1 MKRTLLKKIG
11 LMCAC
16 VALFA
21 TGGFCAED
29 YVKWVD
35 PLIGTVG
42 EGNTIP
48 GAAYPF
54 GMVQPGPDSGTR
66 VWCPGYKNDDKVIR
80 GISQTHLNGTGCPAM
95 GDILLMP
102 YTGET
107 DGIDYTSPYSDQRCA
122 PDRYAVKFDRFGV
135 RAEATCSE
143 HVSWLRFDYGAA
155 ADRKVFVDCASTLIQ
170 GWRAKGGPVIPA
182 SEYALSDDRTEISGS
197 RTVRGWT
204 TYTLY
209 YVVKFDRPWTE
220 IKRQPSNSFEGQGD
234 RFDVT
239 FGGGSVLGARVALS
253 TVSVEGA
260 RRNLAA
266 ESADRDFEKV
276 SAANRRA
283 WNDLFSRAV
292 VEEGTDDQRTN
303 WYTALYRLLIQ
314 PNNIADVD
322 GRYRGD
328 DGKVNTAPC
337 GRYYSTLSL
346 WDTYRAAHPLYTILV
361 PERIEEFVETMM
373 LHHEA
378 HGHLPVWPLWGK
390 ESHDMIGIHS
400 IPVLVDAWEKGFR
413 RTDGKKLL
421 DAMVK
426 SLTANDEDWKNLC
439 WASTWENGY
448 IPCEPGVFDEIH
460 VRHGNV
466 SRTLEQAYD
475 WWCIAHMAGLIGDE
489 RGRREALKWA
499 GTWTNVFDTATGFVR
514 PRLPRMPRAP
524 RLDEGG
530 KFLEPFDPRVSRVP
544 GEFWND
550 YTEAN
555 SWIYTWHVFQDPM
568 RLVELMG
575 GREKALAK
583 LDEFFATP
591 PVTGKYNRDEGGA
604 GEDGRVKDGQLG
616 QYWHG
621 NEPSHHIIYLY
632 TLLGR
637 PDRAAELVR
646 GVCDSA
652 YRPAPDGLCGNDD
665 CGQMSAW
672 YLFSAMGFY
681 PFNPCGGEY
690 VIGAPQVPKVTL
702 RCSPSPSAFASF
714 TVIAKNLSKE
724 NKYVK
729 SVTLNGK
736 PITGRKIRHADV
748 MNGGE
753 LVFEMKGDK

>member
-1 MKRTLLKKIG
+1 MMTRVG
-11 LMCAC
+11 FSC
-16 VALFA
+16 VILVFLA
-21 TGGFCAED
+21 TGVFGAED
-29 YVKWVD
+29 YVHFVN

-54 GMVQPGPDSGTR
+54 GMVQPGPDSGNR
-66 VWCPGYKNDDKVIR
+66 VWCSGYKRTDKTIR

-143 HVSWLRFDYGAA
+143 HVSWLKFDYEAA

-209 YVVKFDRPWTE
+209 YVVRFNRPWTE
-220 IKRQPSNSFEGQGD
+220 IKRQPSNAFEGQGD

-239 FGGGSVLGARVALS
+239 FEGESVLGARVALS

-260 RRNLAA
+260 RRNLDA
-266 ESADRDFEKV
+266 ESEGMDFEKV

-292 VEEGTDDQRTN
+292 IAEGTDDQKTN
-303 WYTALYRLLIQ
+303 WYTALYRLFIQ

-328 DGKVNTAPC
+328 DDKVNAAPC

-361 PERIEEFVETMM
+361 PERIEGFVETMM

-400 IPVLVDAWEKGFR
+400 IPVLVDAWAKGFR
-413 RTDGKKLL
+413 KTDGKRMV

-426 SLTANDEDWKNLC
+426 SMTANDSEWPRLGWN
-439 WASTWENGY
+439 STWENGY
-448 IPCEPGVFDEIH
+448 IPCEPGVFEDIYD
-460 VRHGNV
+460 RSGNV

-475 WWCIAHMAGLIGDE
+475 WWCVAHMAGLIGDE
-489 RGRREALKWA
+489 RCRREAAKWA
-499 GTWTNVFDTATGFVR
+499 GAWTNLFDTATGFAR
-514 PRLPRMPRAP
+514 PRLPKMPRAP
-524 RLDEGG
+524 RLGEGG
-530 KFLEPFDPRVSRVP
+530 KFLEPFDPRVARAP
-544 GEFWND
+544 GEFWSD

-591 PVTGKYNRDEGGA
+591 PLKARRGGGNNDEGGA
-604 GEDGRVKDGQLG
+604 SEDGRIKNGQLG

-637 PDRAAELVR
+637 PDRAAELIR
-646 GVCDSA
+646 GICDSA

-672 YLFSAMGFY
+672 YLFSVMGFY

-690 VIGAPQVPKVTL
+690 VIGAPQVPCVQIEVGG
-702 RCSPSPSAFASF
+702 RGRARPF
-714 TVIAKNLSKE
+714 VIHARGLSKGR
-724 NKYVK
+724 KYVK
-729 SVTLNGK
+729 SATLNGK
-736 PITGRKIRHADV
+736 VITGWKINHSDI

-753 LVFEMKGDK
+753 LLIEMSEGR